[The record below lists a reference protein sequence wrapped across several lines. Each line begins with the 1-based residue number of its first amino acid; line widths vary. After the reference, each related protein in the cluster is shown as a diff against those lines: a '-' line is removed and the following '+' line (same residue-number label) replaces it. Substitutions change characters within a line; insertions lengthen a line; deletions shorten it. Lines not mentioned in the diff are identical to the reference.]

1 MKNIET
7 AISERSVYL
16 SPHEKRASITTSR
29 SVWVFFYGAD
39 GGAIR
44 RIKIQRIQSKGGQR
58 VNNMKTRNLITA
70 GIISAGLTFGVVA
83 QAAHE
88 ETQVEM
94 KDVPEAAQTTIKE
107 KAGDDQILRIEKET
121 RKGKELYEA
130 IVSKDGKET
139 AIQVDANGKYLGTHD
154 EKTEHKEKGE
164 KH

>member
-1 MKNIET
+1 MLQ
-7 AISERSVYL
+7 RRF
-16 SPHEKRASITTSR
+16 SPLRLSR
-29 SVWVFFYGAD
+29 S
-39 GGAIR
+39 GGSRSSFMALKTASIR

-58 VNNMKTRNLITA
+58 ENNMKTRNLITA
-70 GIISAGLTFGVVA
+70 GIISAGLTFGVMA

-107 KAGDDQILRIEKET
+107 KAGNDQILRIEKET
-121 RKGKELYEA
+121 RKGKELYAA

-139 AIQVDANGKYLGTHD
+139 AIQIDSRGKYLGTHD
-154 EKTEHKEKGE
+154 EKAEQKEKGE

>member
-1 MKNIET
+1 
-7 AISERSVYL
+7 
-16 SPHEKRASITTSR
+16 
-29 SVWVFFYGAD
+29 
-39 GGAIR
+39 
-44 RIKIQRIQSKGGQR
+44 
-58 VNNMKTRNLITA
+58 MKTRKLITT

-107 KAGDDQILRIEKET
+107 KAGNDQILRIEKET
-121 RKGKELYEA
+121 RKGKECYEA

-139 AIQVDANGKYLGTHD
+139 AIQVDSNGKYLGTRD
-154 EKTEHKEKGE
+154 EKAEQKEKGE